1 MKIKNLKD
9 VEATIKVIA
18 QLDAEISTINNDAV
32 KAINEVK
39 AKAESASA
47 GLTEQREKLLEN
59 LKCYSDEHRSELYEE
74 GKKSRDFINGT
85 IGYRQSPA
93 KVEVKPDTADL
104 LIAAGFANCVKIEKT
119 PVKAALKNFDAAQQK
134 KFHISLTPGKETFYC
149 TAAERAIPE
158 NAA

>member
-39 AKAESASA
+39 ANAETASA
-47 GLTEQREKLLEN
+47 ELTEQREKLLEN
-59 LKCYSDEHRSELYEE
+59 LKCYSDEHRSELYDE

-85 IGYRQSPA
+85 IGYRQNPEKFDDHPA
-93 KVEVKPDTADL
+93 TGVL
-104 LIAAGFANCVKIEKT
+104 LIAAVFVLCEMNYNT
-119 PVKAALKNFDAAQQK
+119 PVKAALKNFDATQQK

-149 TAAERAIPE
+149 SAAEKAIPE

>member
-39 AKAESASA
+39 AKAESASV

-59 LKCYSDEHRSELYEE
+59 LKYYSDEHRSELYDE

-85 IGYRQSPA
+85 IGYRQKLKSNPTPRIYSLRR
-93 KVEVKPDTADL
+93 VL
-104 LIAAGFANCVKIEKT
+104 QIA
-119 PVKAALKNFDAAQQK
+119 
-134 KFHISLTPGKETFYC
+134 
-149 TAAERAIPE
+149 
-158 NAA
+158 